1 MSHPLPTIGC
11 AGAGNLGAAIMRRLI
26 DCGHPVLVWNR
37 SPARLAPL
45 VKAGATAVATPA
57 DLARGADLV
66 ITCVLDGAAV
76 EAMVFGEQGIATA
89 GAADKL
95 LIDMSTIDA
104 GHCRELAARLKTQ
117 CAMGWLDAPISGG
130 APAALQGRMAV
141 MVGGS
146 EADYERAQPV
156 WDALA
161 GRATLMGDSGA
172 GQTTKMINQ
181 VLVTCGF
188 AVLAEACG
196 LAERAGV
203 DPSRIAS
210 ALAGGRADSQLL
222 QEFMPRMAASDFS
235 PTASVNVLLKD
246 LHMISDL
253 ARASGAPMPVT
264 SLVEELNRKMV
275 LDGMGDSDPA
285 EMVRTY
291 RGKQEH

>member
-1 MSHPLPTIGC
+1 MSNPLPVIGC
-11 AGAGNLGAAIMRRLI
+11 AGAGNLGAAIMRRLL
-26 DCGHPVLVWNR
+26 DCGHRVLVWNR

-45 VKAGATAVATPA
+45 VDAGASAVATPA
-57 DLARGADLV
+57 ELARGADLI

-76 EAMVFGEQGIATA
+76 EDSVFGEQGIASA
-89 GAADKL
+89 GAANKL
-95 LIDMSTIDA
+95 LIDMSTINAD
-104 GHCRELAARLKTQ
+104 HSRKLAARLKSQ
-117 CAMGWLDAPISGG
+117 CQMGWLDAPISGG
-130 APAALQGRMAV
+130 APAALEGRMAI
-141 MVGGS
+141 MVGGAQ
-146 EADYERAQPV
+146 ADYDHAQPV

-161 GRATLMGDSGA
+161 GRATLMGDNGA

-181 VLVTCGF
+181 VLVSCGF
-188 AVLAEACG
+188 AVLAESCG

-203 DPSRIAS
+203 DPSRIAT
-210 ALAGGRADSQLL
+210 ALEGGRADSQLL
-222 QEFMPRMAASDFS
+222 QEFMSKMGSSDFS

-285 EMVRTY
+285 ELVRMY
-291 RGKQEH
+291 RSKQGR

>member
-1 MSHPLPTIGC
+1 
-11 AGAGNLGAAIMRRLI
+11 MRRLI

-146 EADYERAQPV
+146 EANYERAQPV

-235 PTASVNVLLKD
+235 RTASVNVLLKD

-253 ARASGAPMPVT
+253 ARARGAPMPVT